1 MATPVPNLYERDIP
15 WTEEDFLALP
25 PPSDNRRI
33 ELLDGALLVSSYA
46 RGGHQRLS
54 YRTQVALDVAAPDG
68 LEVLA
73 TVNVRVGPGKILV
86 PDLVVLNDP
95 GLDLVVY
102 DASMVEMIV
111 EISGRGHPAMDR
123 AIKPALYA
131 QAGIPHYLRI
141 ELRDGDPIGFG
152 YRLTRGRYVEV
163 ARSEPGKP
171 LVLTEPLAVTL
182 DLATLAATTRPPR

>member
-1 MATPVPNLYERDIP
+1 MATPVPDLYEREVP

-25 PPSDNRRI
+25 PDNRRI

-54 YRTQVALDVAAPDG
+54 TRTWAALDAAAPEG
-68 LEVLA
+68 LEVLV
-73 TVNVRVGPGKILV
+73 TVNVRVAPGKILV
-86 PDLVVLNDP
+86 PDLVVINKP
-95 GLDLVVY
+95 GLDLAVY
-102 DASMVEMIV
+102 DTTVVEMVV
-111 EISGRGHPAMDR
+111 EITGKSHPAMDR

-163 ARSEPGKP
+163 ARSEPDKP
-171 LVLTEPLAVTL
+171 LVLAEPIAVTL
-182 DLATLAATTRPPR
+182 DLATLAAATRPPR